1 MSDTGA
7 RDVNT
12 DRTFTEFVGTKT
24 ETVVLADRQLEER
37 GKRARA
43 QLRSL
48 PLLTTFGLDT
58 VVHADVYDNGL
69 RLADYDLLTSH
80 DTDPADVSLPCV
92 HVATQ
97 EGIDEY
103 DEEELVRRLTERS
116 VEGEGVYV
124 LVTDTVAPRT
134 PTYTPKPGK
143 AITDEF
149 DVVVKSYETL
159 SKRYLDD
166 VDTTLAQSTTRNVF
180 FHEAAAHHRAAGL
193 NPRSLEELFA
203 YDRAPADSPVWDPL
217 AYFLEDDLENV
228 LEDYSERIREALRS
242 WTEKG
247 EVTTVANQMLETL
260 RRVDFELD
268 RLTDYRELP
277 REHR

>member
-1 MSDTGA
+1 VTA
-7 RDVNT
+7 Q
-12 DRTFTEFVGTKT
+12 TFTEFAGTTT
-24 ETVVLADRQLEER
+24 ETVVLVDRQLE
-37 GKRARA
+37 KRDKQARA

-48 PLLTTFGLDT
+48 PFLVSFGLDT
-58 VVHADVYDNGL
+58 VVHAAVYDNGL
-69 RLADYDLLTSH
+69 RLADYELQTSL

-92 HVATQ
+92 HIATQ
-97 EGIDEY
+97 KGITEY
-103 DEEELVRRLTERS
+103 GDEELVRRLTERS
-116 VEGEGVYV
+116 VDGEGTYV

-134 PTYTPKPGK
+134 PRYTPKPGK

-149 DVVVKSYETL
+149 DVAVKSYETL

-180 FHEAAAHHRAAGL
+180 FHEAAAHHRAAEL
-193 NPRSLEELFA
+193 DPRSLEDLFA

-217 AYFLEDDLENV
+217 VYFLEDDLGNV

-242 WTEKG
+242 WTERG
-247 EVTTVANQMLETL
+247 EVTTVATQMLRTL

-268 RLTDYRELP
+268 KLTDYRELP
-277 REHR
+277 PEHR